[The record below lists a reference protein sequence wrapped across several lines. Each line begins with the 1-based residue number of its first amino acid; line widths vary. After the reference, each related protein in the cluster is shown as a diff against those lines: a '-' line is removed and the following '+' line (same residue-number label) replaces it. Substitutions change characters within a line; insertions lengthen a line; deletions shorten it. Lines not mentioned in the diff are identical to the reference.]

1 MNLQLLISLFEEK
14 KGNFLSKLNFEKVN
28 QVEILNCEVNKLE
41 DLQDKKLYPDTIN
54 GKRILYISYNMP
66 GRDYGRYFF
75 SDLTINELYNKI
87 LSYMSETNTEEYFE
101 MLLSHG
107 ITLKNKELISLINE
121 YDFICDVSWG
131 WWL

>member
-1 MNLQLLISLFEEK
+1 
-14 KGNFLSKLNFEKVN
+14 
-28 QVEILNCEVNKLE
+28 
-41 DLQDKKLYPDTIN
+41 
-54 GKRILYISYNMP
+54 MP
-66 GRDYGRYFF
+66 VRDYGRYFF
-75 SDLTINELYNKI
+75 SDLTINELCNKI

-101 MLLSHG
+101 MLLSHD